1 MKAPIWSAILAK
13 MAPEDAKDLTEKL
26 ANRFVAAKAMK
37 DAREAVA
44 PPMPAPAANPA
55 PVPSKPQDAARV
67 QRG

>member
-1 MKAPIWSAILAK
+1 MKAPILSALLAK
-13 MAPEDAKDLTEKL
+13 MAPEDAKALTEKL

-44 PPMPAPAANPA
+44 PQPAPAANPGS
-55 PVPSKPQDAARV
+55 VPPKPQDAAKV